1 MVLFL
6 QEAYRVSLRR
16 AAILVLANRATLYYK
31 SQRQPDTAE
40 RMRIKEIASSRVR
53 YGYRRIHTLLRR
65 DGWLINHKKTY
76 RIYCEEGLNLRSKKP
91 KRNKSARSRL
101 LQDAAISDVNKRWSM
116 DFVSDSLFNGNR
128 FRALTVVDNFSRECL
143 MIYAGQSIKGADV
156 VEIMEHLKHSRGLPC
171 TIKVDNGP
179 EFISKEL
186 DKWAYENGIELDF
199 SRPGK
204 PTDNAMIE
212 SFNRSFRDECLNVH
226 WFLSLEDARQ
236 KIEKWR
242 IDYNEFRPHS
252 SIGYKTPQ
260 EYAMMALAEKSSIFE

>member
-1 MVLFL
+1 
-6 QEAYRVSLRR
+6 
-16 AAILVLANRATLYYK
+16 
-31 SQRQPDTAE
+31 
-40 RMRIKEIASSRVR
+40 MRIKEIASSRVR

-76 RIYCEEGLNLRSKKP
+76 RIYCEEGLNLRAKKP
-91 KRNKSARSRL
+91 KRNKSAKSRTEPSVVYG
-101 LQDAAISDVNKRWSM
+101 INERWSM
-116 DFVSDSLFNGNR
+116 DFVSDALFNGNR

-143 MIYAGQSIKGADV
+143 AIHAEQGVKGKDV
-156 VEIMEHLKHSRGLPC
+156 VDIMERLKATRGLPDI
-171 TIKVDNGP
+171 IKVDNGP

-186 DKWAYENGIELDF
+186 DKWAYENSVELDF

-226 WFLSLEDARQ
+226 WFLSLEDARE

-242 IDYNEFRPHS
+242 VDYNEFRPHS
-252 SIGYKTPQ
+252 SIGYKTPR
-260 EYAMMALAEKSSIFE
+260 EYAMMALTEKSSIFG